1 MYRNPC
7 LFWHSFLH
15 YISWEGIHASSQKF
29 PQRSLHP
36 CVQHVQRS
44 ESSPD
49 PLFPE
54 RTVCL
59 TSYTAFTTF
68 AAKRC
73 NTDHLC
79 SSHTI
84 RFCDWIDFFFSLGL
98 TYRSIILTYP
108 SVCLLYVMLG
118 LFLKSIFYDMHF
130 SQTYKRAVSKTKS
143 ATPSSFSYEFP
154 ITWYWL
160 NVRLIKTK
168 PCKQNVHS
176 TNLYCDHTQQTRWI
190 YCLAFKW
197 QNLMFGHV
205 CSLLMRRGGK
215 LLRKQGEMLLIG
227 FQWDLMRLTRRTV

>member
-7 LFWHSFLH
+7 LFWHCFLH

-54 RTVCL
+54 RTVRL

-68 AAKRC
+68 AAKRF

-79 SSHTI
+79 SSHTV
-84 RFCDWIDFFFSLGL
+84 RFRFFFSLGL

-108 SVCLLYVMLG
+108 SVCLLYVMLV
-118 LFLKSIFYDMHF
+118 LKSIFYDMHF
-130 SQTYKRAVSKTKS
+130 SRTYKRAVSKTKS

-160 NVRLIKTK
+160 NVWLIKQSPVNRTSI
-168 PCKQNVHS
+168 PQIYIVITHNRQDEFTASPSNDRIWCLVMFVHY
-176 TNLYCDHTQQTRWI
+176 LWE
-190 YCLAFKW
+190 
-197 QNLMFGHV
+197 
-205 CSLLMRRGGK
+205 GGESCWENK
-215 LLRKQGEMLLIG
+215 GKCYWLG
-227 FQWDLMRLTRRTV
+227 FSEI